1 MQRLGAFFA
10 KLSTRYLPDP
20 MALACGLTVVVVLIA
35 IAFPQS
41 AVLSERGVVSR
52 AAAIAD
58 IWLDAVWNR
67 GFLVFA
73 LQMCVVLLTGFALA
87 RAPMATRL
95 LNMLSD
101 LPRSARSAVTLV
113 ALVSCIGCWINW
125 GFGLVLAGLLAAR
138 VTDSLKRR
146 KVICS
151 QALIVA
157 AAYAGMMIWHGGLS
171 GSAPL
176 KVASEG
182 VEITASGSISS
193 VTTIA
198 PIAIDRT
205 IFSTGNLLLT
215 LVLMA
220 WVVLFF
226 RGVAGGDG
234 DDDPTE
240 DAAPKN
246 ASSSTRQDDDH
257 DAGRR
262 SCIDSQPTPADRFNR
277 SRVLAYLIVALLAV
291 GLSRSIHAT
300 GWRAVGLNFV
310 NSAFLALGLLLHGNL
325 ASYIAAIADGGRA
338 IAGIVIQFPLY
349 SGIQGVMFGAGLAAA
364 VSQWFIDVSI
374 DAAATLHVATGN
386 TFPVATFASAAV
398 VNFFVPSGGGQW
410 IVQGPIMCGAA
421 STLKLPVEHTVM
433 AVAYGDQLTN
443 MIQPFWAIPLIG
455 LTRVHPAKFMGYC
468 ALLMLTSIPIF
479 VAALLLL

>member
-1 MQRLGAFFA
+1 
-10 KLSTRYLPDP
+10 

-35 IAFPQS
+35 IAFPQT
-41 AVLSERGVVSR
+41 AELSERGVVSR
-52 AAAIAD
+52 STTIAD
-58 IWLDAVWNR
+58 VWLSAVWNR

-87 RAPMATRL
+87 RAPLATRIL
-95 LNMLSD
+95 DALSD
-101 LPRSARSAVTLV
+101 RPRSQRTAVSLV
-113 ALVSCIGCWINW
+113 ASVSCIGCWINW

-138 VTDSLKRR
+138 VADSLKRR
-146 KVICS
+146 RVARS
-151 QALIVA
+151 PSLIVA
-157 AAYAGMMIWHGGLS
+157 AAYCGMMIWHGGLS

-182 VEITASGSISS
+182 VEIAASGSISS

-205 IFSTGNLLLT
+205 IFSTNNLLLT
-215 LVLMA
+215 LVLMT
-220 WVVLFF
+220 WIVLFF
-226 RGVAGGDG
+226 RAVAGGGG
-234 DDDPTE
+234 DDVLSEESAPP
-240 DAAPKN
+240 DAP
-246 ASSSTRQDDDH
+246 STTQRDDDH
-257 DAGRR
+257 DKTWH
-262 SCIDSQPTPADRFNR
+262 CHVDSQPTPADRFNR
-277 SRVLAYLIVALLAV
+277 SRALAYLIVALLVV
-291 GLSRSIHAT
+291 GLSRSIHAA

-310 NSAFLALGLLLHGNL
+310 NSVFLALGLLLHGNL

-374 DAAATLHVATGN
+374 DAAAALHVATGN
-386 TFPVATFASAAV
+386 TFPIATFASAAV

-421 STLKLPVEHTVM
+421 TTLNLPVEQTVM

-479 VAALLLL
+479 VAALLLM

>member
-1 MQRLGAFFA
+1 MRRLGTFFA
-10 KLSTRYLPDP
+10 KLSTRFLPDP
-20 MALACGLTVVVVLIA
+20 MALACGLTVVVVLMS

-41 AVLSERGVVSR
+41 ADLADRGVVSR
-52 AAAIAD
+52 SAAIAD

-87 RAPMATRL
+87 RAPLATRL
-95 LNMLSD
+95 LNTLSD
-101 LPRSARSAVTLV
+101 MPCSSRAAVTLV

-138 VTDSLKRR
+138 VAESLKRR
-146 KVICS
+146 NVTCS

-182 VEITASGSISS
+182 VEIAASGSVSTA
-193 VTTIA
+193 TTIA

-215 LVLMA
+215 LALIV
-220 WVVLFF
+220 WVVVFF
-226 RGVAGGDG
+226 RRVAGGDG
-234 DDDPTE
+234 DDTTE
-240 DAAPKN
+240 DVA
-246 ASSSTRQDDDH
+246 DH
-257 DAGRR
+257 DSDTTQREPVQSR
-262 SCIDSQPTPADRFNR
+262 PTPADRFNR
-277 SRVLAYLIVALLAV
+277 SRVLAYLIVAMLVV
-291 GLSRSIHAT
+291 GLSRSVYAS
-300 GWRAVGLNFV
+300 GWRAVELNFV
-310 NSAFLALGLLLHGNL
+310 NSAFLAMGLLLHGSI
-325 ASYIAAIADGGRA
+325 ASYVAAIADGGRA
-338 IAGIVIQFPLY
+338 IAGIVIQFPMY

-374 DAAATLHVATGN
+374 DASAALHVATGD

-410 IVQGPIMCGAA
+410 IVQGPIMCSAA
-421 STLKLPVEHTVM
+421 QTLNLPVEHTVM
-433 AVAYGDQLTN
+433 AIAYGDQLTN

-479 VAALLLL
+479 VAALLLM